1 MVTNSSRDAARIPSL
16 GDLGKTM
23 MLFLCDD
30 TTEKLFGKLCLI
42 AIYIYGFHTSSRI
55 LTDITIYEKTP
66 RIEEN
71 GFGSVAKIHE
81 AQVVWRRRGLH
92 CHL

>member
-16 GDLGKTM
+16 GDLGKAM

-30 TTEKLFGKLCLI
+30 TTSAFRKALLLL
-42 AIYIYGFHTSSRI
+42 YIYGFHTSSRI